1 MFIDH
6 KKQSEKDYIINKNHE
21 THFCSLTDRPADNI
35 YTERLIIDHR
45 NFSQKKRQ
53 SSI

>member
-6 KKQSEKDYIINKNHE
+6 KKQSEKDYIINKKSRNP
-21 THFCSLTDRPADNI
+21 FFSLTDGPADNI
-35 YTERLIIDHR
+35 YTERLIIDHK